1 MSIFFPQ
8 GGITLKVL
16 IEDYKLGTPNAQ
28 SAYSLNI
35 QAKNLTVNINDYT
48 QADTFNCEV
57 DFSQFPFDPRL
68 IRSCSVSI
76 HMQDMKGLTDANGK
90 MKVFKPTV
98 SNAIFLGFVDE
109 NSIEFNDTTRTV
121 KMEGRDYTSIF
132 LDKKYLGGPIDVA
145 QPLETILNKFLAEIP
160 ENVNLGVKLDNR
172 TGTALPTLAASG
184 ESLDSKA
191 TQKNTAPNS
200 NYWEEM
206 QKLCAKAALVIFIDR
221 DKLVVTK
228 PRQLKEENRKTA
240 PVFAYGKNLKS
251 LNMKR
256 KLGRLR
262 GFNLIVRSTLLGS
275 KKVETVT
282 LPQDGT
288 AEWSKATGIPNET
301 VYQPSI
307 STEGAAVDESA
318 RKPAPA
324 ISYSVADVIS
334 RDRLIEIGEGIY
346 EEMGTQEIE
355 GSFETMEMTVADGQD
370 MPREFELLKLRNGAP
385 VAIYI
390 DQGDIREIT
399 ALEASDNKEIMAARI
414 AARKSAIKKYLDSRN
429 YPSDVS
435 DAISKSFETMKY
447 HNVFYTKAVEFS
459 LSADRGFSVK
469 VDFMNFIEVS
479 KSLGGK

>member
-90 MKVFKPTV
+90 MKVFKPSTE
-98 SNAIFLGFVDE
+98 NAIFLGFVDE

-121 KMEGRDYTSIF
+121 KLEGRDYTSLFI
-132 LDKKYLGGPIDVA
+132 DKKYLGGPIDLA
-145 QPLETILNKFLAEIP
+145 QPLETILNKFLSEIP
-160 ENVNLGVKLDNR
+160 ENANAGIKLDNR
-172 TGTALPTLAASG
+172 TGETLPTLGASG
-184 ESLDSKA
+184 ESLDPKA
-191 TQKNTAPNS
+191 TLKNTAPNS
-200 NYWEEM
+200 NYWDEI
-206 QKLCAKAALVIFIDR
+206 QKLCTRAALIVFIDR
-221 DKLVVTK
+221 DKLVVSK
-228 PRQLKEENRKTA
+228 PRILKTENRKTA

-251 LNMKR
+251 LSIKR

-262 GFNLIVRSTLLGS
+262 GFNLIVRSTLIGS
-275 KKVETVT
+275 KKVEVVA

-318 RKPAPA
+318 KKPAPA
-324 ISYSVADVIS
+324 ISYSVPGVADIAE
-334 RDRLIEIGEGIY
+334 LIKIGESVY

-355 GSFETMEMTVADGQD
+355 GSFETMEMTVADGQSA
-370 MPREFELLKLRNGAP
+370 PKEFELLKLRNGSP
-385 VAIYI
+385 VAVYI
-390 DQGDIREIT
+390 DQGDLREIT
-399 ALEASDNKEIMAARI
+399 ALESPNLSKKRDAEIAR
-414 AARKSAIKKYLDSRN
+414 YLKTRN
-429 YPSDVS
+429 YPDDVAA
-435 DAISKSFETMKY
+435 AISKSFETMKY

-469 VDFMNFIEVS
+469 VDFMNFIEAS
-479 KSLGGK
+479 QSLGGK